1 MRGLLGFAVALLLVL
16 VFFGYGGRSD
26 APELLTEVYSPA
38 IGRVPPGAPLSD
50 SVQQWHHDL
59 LSPRGQQ
66 FLRRVVPDQAGVLWI
81 SLILMLAVAFDFGR
95 VRNPHNMELA
105 LLLLPGLA
113 FFNVLRFIDLMQ
125 QPSYLRLLD
134 LVFSAIFFGI
144 LAIAIRALWRAARPG
159 EWSWRPNLPLR
170 PVATLTAVLLACNI
184 MTALVRVPDDAG
196 YFVNLGAQRL
206 RERGRLPY
214 GDPLLT
220 GTPGAAYGPILYAAH
235 VPFQMLV
242 SPGGVNERSPAKPPL
257 TADSPYYLPP
267 PLATKLCAIAFQV
280 LAVFAIFSAGTRLG
294 GGREVGWAMALL
306 YCGSP
311 YILGVGGEEFFV
323 GGMTFISHIAP
334 AALVLAAFAAVPFPV
349 WAGVLLAVA
358 VGAGFYPVFLFPA
371 WAAFWWNDRQ
381 RLLRFVAGFAIAAA
395 IIGAFTW
402 SASRPVEGQ
411 SRLGTILSDTLGHH
425 TDPRGYGSSA
435 FGFWGQRDSIR
446 TWMITPLAGQSSLAS
461 PVYLVLFGLVG
472 LGAWITRSGSER
484 ALALVTAA
492 ISAAFALAK
501 IHTTGGYVAWWYGFL
516 LLGLFAA
523 DTLHKSVSLPDTD
536 LYTAAKPT

>member
-1 MRGLLGFAVALLLVL
+1 MRALLSFVAALLVVL
-16 VFFGYGGRSD
+16 VFLGYGGRSD
-26 APELLTEVYSPA
+26 APEVLTDVYSPA
-38 IGRVPPGAPLSD
+38 IGRVPASAPLLESIER
-50 SVQQWHHDL
+50 WRHDL
-59 LSPRGQQ
+59 SSPRGQQ
-66 FLRRVVPDQAGVLWI
+66 FLRRVVPDQAGALWI
-81 SLILMLAVAFDFGR
+81 ALLLALAVAFDFGR
-95 VRNPHNMELA
+95 LRNPHNTELA
-105 LLLLPGLA
+105 LMLLPGVA
-113 FFNVLRFIDLMQ
+113 FFNVLRFIDLLQ
-125 QPSYLRLLD
+125 HPPYLRLLD
-134 LVFSAIFFGI
+134 IVFSVIFFGV
-144 LAIAIRALWRAARPG
+144 LAIAVRGLWRAVTPG
-159 EWSWRPNLPLR
+159 EWSWQPNLPLR
-170 PVATLTAVLLACNI
+170 PLATLTAVLLACNI

-220 GTPGAAYGPILYAAH
+220 GTPGAAYGPVLYAAH

-242 SPGGVNERSPAKPPL
+242 SPGGVNERSPAKPAL
-257 TADSPYYLPP
+257 TTDSPYYLPP
-267 PLATKLCAIAFQV
+267 PLATKLCAIAFQLV
-280 LAVFAIFSAGTRLG
+280 AVFAIFSAGTRLG
-294 GGREVGWAMALL
+294 GSRDVGWAMALL

-311 YILGVGGEEFFV
+311 YILGVGGDEFFV

-334 AALVLAAFAAVPFPV
+334 AALVLAAFAAVPSPV
-349 WAGVLLAVA
+349 WAGVLLAMA
-358 VGAGFYPVFLFPA
+358 VGAGFYPVLLFPA

-381 RLLRFVAGFAIAAA
+381 RLLRFVAGFAIVAA

-425 TDPRGYGSSA
+425 TDPRGYGASG
-435 FGFWGQRDSIR
+435 FGFWGQRGSIR

-461 PVYLVLFGLVG
+461 PVYLVLFGLVA
-472 LGAWITRSGSER
+472 LGAWITRAGSER

-516 LLGLFAA
+516 LLGLLAA
-523 DTLHKSVSLPDTD
+523 DAARRTVSGSES
-536 LYTAAKPT
+536 